1 MTAIDIS
8 LLKAKKVLKQGDVQE
23 AQNILEKV
31 LRVYPNNPR
40 IKNFLENLNVY
51 SDEPKSS
58 SFPKKDDKK
67 INNYDPY
74 ETQAVN
80 EVIFLY
86 QQNLIQ
92 EAFNKASDLLQKFN
106 KNEKLLVTMG
116 CLYKEKNDY
125 KNAQKYFDLALKL
138 NPNSIEARLNKGAAL
153 SDVGYIDD
161 SIQVY
166 KDILKIE
173 PNSYNAYGN
182 LGCSYAS
189 LGAYEEAIECF
200 KNGLRISP
208 NNAVIFTNMGYS
220 FQQAKNLQEAHR
232 CFFRAIEIDP
242 TYLPAFINHGILY
255 LKTGDYENSLICL
268 KKALN
273 IDQNSVE
280 AILNY
285 ASLLS
290 DIGEF
295 TEAEYYINK
304 ALKINPNKNTAISNL
319 LLMSNYSS
327 NNSKENVF
335 EIHKKFG
342 TFLEK
347 SFGEGYSEK
356 LIENKSK
363 NQKINVGFVSAD
375 LHQHSVTY
383 FLEPLLKNYNKDE
396 FVITCFNASFHND
409 HVTKRIKSSVDKWFN
424 VGSASNTQLYNLI
437 KQNDIEILVDLS
449 GHTDGNRL
457 PVFAMKPS
465 PIQITWLGYPNTTGL
480 NKIDYRI
487 VDNFTDPEG
496 VDDHLYT
503 EKLLRLENSFIC
515 FSSEEDA
522 EINKNTIFEDNSF
535 TFGSFN
541 NLSKMSDEVIECWSE
556 ILKRIDNSK
565 IILKNKQLRSNF
577 TRKIYLEKF
586 AKYGVS
592 SDKIVLMSWSNSR
605 KQHLETYNSIDLA
618 LDTFPYNGTTT
629 TFEALWMNVPV
640 LCLNGDSHRSRV
652 GYSILKN
659 LDFNEFIVNSRKEYI
674 EKAVHYSVNKI
685 KMNKLTDG
693 LRSKLIKS
701 NLCDSKAYTKKF
713 ENLLKSLTR

>member
-1 MTAIDIS
+1 MTAIDMS
-8 LLKAKKVLKQGDVQE
+8 LLKAKKVLRQGDVQE
-23 AQNILEKV
+23 AKNILEKV
-31 LRVYPNNPR
+31 LTSYPNNLR
-40 IKNFLENLNVY
+40 IKNFLENLNVD
-51 SDEPKSS
+51 SDEPKSG
-58 SFPKKDDKK
+58 SFLQKDDKK
-67 INNYDPY
+67 INNCDPN

-86 QQNLIQ
+86 KQNLIE
-92 EAFNKASDLLQKFN
+92 EAYNKASDLLQKFS
-106 KNEKLLVTMG
+106 KNEKLIVTMG
-116 CLYKEKNDY
+116 CLYKEKNDH
-125 KNAQKYFDLALKL
+125 KNAKKYFDLALKFH
-138 NPNSIEARLNKGAAL
+138 PNSIEARLNKGAVL
-153 SDVGYIDD
+153 SEVGYIND

-166 KDILKIE
+166 KEILKID
-173 PNSYNAYGN
+173 PSSYNAYGN
-182 LGCSYAS
+182 LGCSYTS
-189 LGAYEEAIECF
+189 IGAYEKAIECF
-200 KNGLRISP
+200 RNGLKISP
-208 NNAVIFTNMGYS
+208 NNAIIFTNMGYA
-220 FQQAKNLQEAHR
+220 FEQVKNLQEAHR
-232 CFFRAIEIDP
+232 CFFRAIQIDP
-242 TYLPAFINHGILY
+242 NYLPAFINHATLY
-255 LKTGDYENSLICL
+255 LKIGDYENAQICF

-273 IDQNSVE
+273 IDQNSIE
-280 AILNY
+280 AMINY

-295 TEAEYYINK
+295 TEAKYYIKK
-304 ALKINPNKNTAISNL
+304 ALKINPNKTAAISNL

-327 NNSKENVF
+327 NDSKENVF

-347 SFGEGYSEK
+347 SFGEEYSEK

-383 FLEPLLKNYNKDE
+383 FLEPLLENYNKDE
-396 FVITCFNASFHND
+396 FVITCFSVSFYND

-424 VGSASNTQLYNLI
+424 VGSLTNIQLFNLI
-437 KQNDIEILVDLS
+437 KQNDIEILIDLS

-480 NKIDYRI
+480 NTMDFRI

-496 VDDHLYT
+496 IDDHLYT
-503 EKLLRLENSFIC
+503 EELLRLEGSFIC
-515 FSSEEDA
+515 FNSEEDA
-522 EINKNTIFEDNSF
+522 EINKNTIFTDNSF

-565 IILKNKQLRSNF
+565 IILKNKQLCSNF
-577 TRKIYLEKF
+577 TRKLYLEKF

-592 SDKIVLMSWSNSR
+592 SDKVILMSWSNSR

-640 LCLNGDSHRSRV
+640 LCLKGNSHRSRV

-659 LDFNEFIVNSRKEYI
+659 LDSDEFIVNSREEYI
-674 EKAVHYSVNKI
+674 EKALYYSLKKIALNKQAES
-685 KMNKLTDG
+685 

-701 NLCDSKAYTKKF
+701 NLCDAKAYTNRF
-713 ENLLKSLTR
+713 ENLLKSLIH

>member
-1 MTAIDIS
+1 
-8 LLKAKKVLKQGDVQE
+8 
-23 AQNILEKV
+23 
-31 LRVYPNNPR
+31 
-40 IKNFLENLNVY
+40 
-51 SDEPKSS
+51 
-58 SFPKKDDKK
+58 
-67 INNYDPY
+67 
-74 ETQAVN
+74 
-80 EVIFLY
+80 
-86 QQNLIQ
+86 
-92 EAFNKASDLLQKFN
+92 
-106 KNEKLLVTMG
+106 
-116 CLYKEKNDY
+116 
-125 KNAQKYFDLALKL
+125 
-138 NPNSIEARLNKGAAL
+138 
-153 SDVGYIDD
+153 
-161 SIQVY
+161 
-166 KDILKIE
+166 
-173 PNSYNAYGN
+173 
-182 LGCSYAS
+182 
-189 LGAYEEAIECF
+189 
-200 KNGLRISP
+200 
-208 NNAVIFTNMGYS
+208 MGYA
-220 FQQAKNLQEAHR
+220 FEQVKNLQEAHR
-232 CFFRAIEIDP
+232 CFFRAIQIDP
-242 TYLPAFINHGILY
+242 NYLPAFINHATLY
-255 LKTGDYENSLICL
+255 LKIGDYENSQICF

-273 IDQNSVE
+273 IDQNSIE
-280 AILNY
+280 AMINY

-295 TEAEYYINK
+295 TEAKYYIKK
-304 ALKINPNKNTAISNL
+304 ALKINPNKTAAISNL

-327 NNSKENVF
+327 NDSKENVF

-347 SFGEGYSEK
+347 SFGEEYSEK

-383 FLEPLLKNYNKDE
+383 FLEPLLENYNKDE
-396 FVITCFNASFHND
+396 FVITCFSVSFYND

-424 VGSASNTQLYNLI
+424 VGSLTNIQLFNLI
-437 KQNDIEILVDLS
+437 KQNDIEILIDLS

-480 NKIDYRI
+480 NTMDFRI

-496 VDDHLYT
+496 IDDHLYT
-503 EKLLRLENSFIC
+503 EELLRLEGSFIC
-515 FSSEEDA
+515 FNSEEDA
-522 EINKNTIFEDNSF
+522 EINKNTIFTDNSF

-565 IILKNKQLRSNF
+565 IILKNKQLCSNF
-577 TRKIYLEKF
+577 TRKLYLEKF

-592 SDKIVLMSWSNSR
+592 SDKIILMSWSNSR

-640 LCLNGDSHRSRV
+640 LCLKGNSHRSRV

-659 LDFNEFIVNSRKEYI
+659 LDSDEFIVNSREEYI
-674 EKAVHYSVNKI
+674 EKALYYSLKKIALNKQAES
-685 KMNKLTDG
+685 

-701 NLCDSKAYTKKF
+701 NLCDAKAYTNRF
-713 ENLLKSLTR
+713 ENLLKSLIH

>member
-1 MTAIDIS
+1 MTAIDMS
-8 LLKAKKVLKQGDVQE
+8 LLKAKKVLRQGDVQE
-23 AQNILEKV
+23 AKNILEKV
-31 LRVYPNNPR
+31 LKSYPNNLR
-40 IKNFLENLNVY
+40 IKNFLENLNID
-51 SDEPKSS
+51 SGEPKSDL
-58 SFPKKDDKK
+58 FLKRDDNK
-67 INNYDPY
+67 INKHDPN
-74 ETQAVN
+74 EIKAVN
-80 EVIFLY
+80 EIIFLY
-86 QQNLIQ
+86 QQNLIE
-92 EAFNKASDLLQKFN
+92 EAFNKASDILQKFS
-106 KNEKLLVTMG
+106 KNEKLIVTMG

-138 NPNSIEARLNKGAAL
+138 YPNSIEARLNKGAVL
-153 SDVGYIDD
+153 SEIGFFDD

-166 KDILKIE
+166 KEILKID
-173 PNSYNAYGN
+173 PTSYNAYGN
-182 LGCSYAS
+182 LGCSYTS
-189 LGAYEEAIECF
+189 IGSYEEAIECF
-200 KNGLRISP
+200 RNGLRISP
-208 NNAVIFTNMGYS
+208 NNAVIFTNMGYA

-232 CFFRAIEIDP
+232 CYFRAIEINP

-255 LKTGDYENSLICL
+255 LKTGDYENSLICF

-273 IDQNSVE
+273 IDKNSIE
-280 AILNY
+280 AMLNY

-295 TEAEYYINK
+295 TEAKYYINK
-304 ALKINPNKNTAISNL
+304 ALKIKPNKTTAISNL

-327 NNSKENVF
+327 KISKQNVF

-347 SFGEGYSEK
+347 SFGEEYSEK

-363 NQKINVGFVSAD
+363 KQKINVGFVSAD

-383 FLEPLLKNYNKDE
+383 FLQPLLENYNKDE
-396 FVITCFNASFHND
+396 FNITCFSASFHND

-424 VGSASNTQLYNLI
+424 VASLSNIQLFNLI
-437 KQNDIEILVDLS
+437 KQNNIEILIDLS

-480 NKIDYRI
+480 NAMDFRI
-487 VDNFTDPEG
+487 VDNYTDPEG
-496 VDDHLYT
+496 IDDNLYT
-503 EKLLRLENSFIC
+503 EELLRLEGSFIC

-522 EINKNTIFEDNSF
+522 EINKNTIFEDNYF

-565 IILKNKQLRSNF
+565 IILKNKQLCSNF

-586 AKYGVS
+586 TKYGIS
-592 SDKIVLMSWSNSR
+592 PDKIILMSWSNSR

-659 LDFNEFIVNSRKEYI
+659 LDFNQFIVNSREEYI
-674 EKAVHYSVNKI
+674 EKAVHYGVNKI
-685 KMNKLTDG
+685 KMNKLTYG
-693 LRSKLIKS
+693 LRNKLIKS
-701 NLCDSKAYTKKF
+701 NLCDAKAYTKKF
-713 ENLLKSLTR
+713 ENLLKSLMP